1 VTTPRSTAY
10 IYDTIKIGGVDSPG
24 ICTVP
29 TIAFRKT
36 EFDIQGRPGFIG
48 KVAVPKGQE
57 IVRRT
62 YRFTMWED
70 AHFAQWE
77 VLQSR
82 LEKARRA
89 KPRPEYVEVVDPR
102 LKGMTLTKFLV
113 EGWSEEIQDDEG
125 KWAREVMLIEHVK
138 LAPIPRLPADKATQ
152 DDVAAKE
159 KAVKQERDKAEA
171 DLKAAE
177 QQFQA
182 DSAPVAAS
190 FAEGWR

>member
-1 VTTPRSTAY
+1 MTTPRSNAT

-70 AHFAQWE
+70 DHFARWDIMQT
-77 VLQSR
+77 R

-89 KPRPEYVEVVDPR
+89 KPRPEYVEVIDPR

-113 EGWSEEIQDDEG
+113 EGWSEEIQVDAG
-125 KWAREVMLIEHVK
+125 KWARDVMLIEHVK
-138 LAPIPRLPADKATQ
+138 LAPIPRLPANKAVQDEFKADAEKAT
-152 DDVAAKE
+152 A
-159 KAVKQERDKAEA
+159 ERLKAEA
-171 DLKAAE
+171 EYKASLA
-177 QQFQA
+177 QFKT

-190 FAEGWR
+190 FASGWL